1 LTDIIITNQL
11 IYLVAHHFT
20 GLTTTFLRRRSN
32 ETCQKLRIWPIAR
45 LCPFNNALAG
55 EMPIPPSP
63 PPPTKATAIDPDE
76 AIPCAYDDPICEQ
89 SGETVE
95 TSDYLLVEALTALL
109 SLY

>member
-1 LTDIIITNQL
+1 MKPVKNFVFGLL
-11 IYLVAHHFT
+11 LVFALST
-20 GLTTTFLRRRSN
+20 
-32 ETCQKLRIWPIAR
+32 
-45 LCPFNNALAG
+45 NALAG